1 MLSNCIKDLLNLKGV
16 IVKSI
21 KNLKDIVEVYI
32 ELPISEQICPSCGT
46 ITSKVHDYY
55 TQPIKDIPIQFKH
68 TNLIYRK
75 RRYECPCCK
84 KNFYEKN
91 DIVLK
96 YHRRTI
102 RLTGFIVDELRTLD
116 SVTNI
121 SKRSNVST
129 SVISK
134 MFPYLAVTISK
145 LPRVLCIDEF
155 KGNSGKF
162 KYQVALIDGE
172 THQVVDILEC
182 RHKHFLCEYFKKFPK
197 EQLDNVEYF
206 VTDLWETYKDIAFT
220 YFRKAKIIAD
230 HFHFARYACDAVNN
244 IRIDVQKKLPKNE
257 RVYFKHSRKLLL
269 SRACNLKTDEQKD
282 ALSNILINYS
292 EDLRIAYREKED
304 LLDIIHSEED
314 SSLKTNRFAEWVKR
328 NLESPIVQLQ
338 ECAKTYQHWY
348 VEIKNSLEVPFSNGA
363 TEGFNNKIKV
373 LKRVSFGMRNFDNF
387 KARILLLNRN

>member
-1 MLSNCIKDLLNLKGV
+1 MLSNCIKDLLNLKGG

-220 YFRKAKIIAD
+220 YFRKAKIVAD
-230 HFHFARYACDAVNN
+230 HFHFARYACNAVDS
-244 IRIDVQKKLPKNE
+244 IRKQVQNKLPKDE
-257 RVYFKHSRKLLL
+257 RKYFKHSRGLLL
-269 SRACNLKTDEQKD
+269 SRRCNLKYDNQIEE
-282 ALSNILINYS
+282 LNYMLINYS
-292 EDLRIAYREKED
+292 ENLRIAYREKEV
-304 LLDIIHSEED
+304 LLDILHSRED
-314 SSLKTNRFAEWVKR
+314 ALTKKNLFNKWVIR
-328 NLESPIVQLQ
+328 NLESDIPELKD
-338 ECAKTYQHWY
+338 CAKTYQHWI
-348 VEIKNSLEVPFSNGA
+348 VEIRNSLEVPYSNGA

-373 LKRVSFGMRNFDNF
+373 LKRVCFGMRNFKNF
-387 KARILLLNRN
+387 KARIMLLNRG